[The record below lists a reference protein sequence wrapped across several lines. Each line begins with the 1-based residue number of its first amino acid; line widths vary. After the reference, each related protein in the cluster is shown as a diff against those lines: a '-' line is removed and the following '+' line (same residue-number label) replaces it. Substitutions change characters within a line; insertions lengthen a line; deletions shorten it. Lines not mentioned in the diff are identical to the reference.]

1 MQCNGDDQP
10 QRRLMEIKKK
20 SNTYAVNEQIKY
32 GSEIYLTRDEE
43 KERQIS
49 WKDEENEK
57 SWIKSRNYSN

>member
-1 MQCNGDDQP
+1 
-10 QRRLMEIKKK
+10 MEIKKK

-57 SWIKSRNYSN
+57 S